1 MPNRAQI
8 DQALQQK
15 ADTGKIPGV
24 VAVATTGTDVIYQGA
39 FGKRDLGKTVRM
51 TEDSVFWI
59 ASMTKAITTA
69 GAMQLVEQGRL
80 SLDEPIGRV
89 LPDLASPH
97 VLDGFDAS
105 GKPILRP
112 AKGAITLRHLLTHTS
127 GYCLQYWNHDMR
139 TYVESR
145 GLPEILS
152 CKADALKLPLVFD
165 PGTRWEYGIG
175 LDFVG
180 KVIEAVSGL
189 RLDAYLH
196 DNIIAPLGM
205 SDTAFKLG
213 KSQRDRLVTIH
224 SRGENGLL
232 TPIQFELEQEP
243 EFLSGG
249 SGLYSTASDYIRFV
263 RMILNKGRGNG
274 NRLLKPETI
283 EAMGQ
288 NHIGQIEVT
297 RLPTE
302 APNLVMDIDFFPEI
316 SKKWGLG
323 FMINMAAIPE
333 GRSAGSLSWAG
344 AANTHYWIDPSRE
357 IAGVIMMQVLPFC
370 DEICLSACSDF
381 ERGIY
386 LELKTIL
393 Y

>member
-8 DQALQQK
+8 DRALQQK

>member
-8 DQALQQK
+8 DRALQQK

-145 GLPEILS
+145 DLPEILS